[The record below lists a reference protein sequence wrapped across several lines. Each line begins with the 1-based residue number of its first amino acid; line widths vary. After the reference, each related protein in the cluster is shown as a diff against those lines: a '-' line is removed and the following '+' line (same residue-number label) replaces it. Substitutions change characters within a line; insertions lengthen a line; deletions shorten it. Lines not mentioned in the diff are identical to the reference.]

1 MTSST
6 PGGKTLLIISGGIEA
21 VDAARRAKEMGHTV
35 VVSDRDPNA
44 PGFAFADS
52 CLIADVYGASE
63 TAAAAERYSRK
74 IRKID
79 GVLCVAA
86 DAPVTAATVAQRL
99 RIPGLPV
106 HVAELACDKLAM
118 KKAFRSAGVN
128 VPWFQEVST
137 PQELQRI
144 AIERGRDLVIKP
156 VDSRGSRGVQRIAR
170 VEDLVA
176 AFMLARSHSP
186 TERVMVEQYLE
197 GPQVSTESIVTG
209 GRCFTPGFSD
219 RNYEHLEK
227 YAPFF
232 IENGGDLPSHLP
244 ATIQDKV
251 KDLVGRAASALGVT
265 DGTVKGDIVVHRGEP
280 YVIELAARLSGG
292 FFCTREIPLNT
303 GVDFI
308 GAAIRIA
315 LGEAVDEDELTPKFQ
330 RAVIQRYA
338 FPKAGT
344 VIAIRGEEAAR
355 AVPGIAE
362 LVVTA
367 RLGDVIPPAGDKRP
381 SAAMV
386 LASGESRET
395 ALAAANDALAL
406 IQIETSSA
414 NATHGEKMIG

>member
-1 MTSST
+1 MSDK
-6 PGGKTLLIISGGIEA
+6 KTLLIISGGIEA
-21 VDAARRAKEMGHTV
+21 ADAARRAKEMGHTV

-52 CLIADVYGASE
+52 CLIADVYGPTE

-74 IRKID
+74 IRRID

-99 RIPGLPV
+99 RLPGLPV

-118 KKAFRSAGVN
+118 KKAFRSAGVA
-128 VPWFQEVST
+128 VPWFAEVAT

-156 VDSRGSRGVQRIAR
+156 VDSRGSRGVQRVAQ
-170 VEDLVA
+170 VADLTG

-186 TERVMVEQYLE
+186 SERVMVEQYLS
-197 GPQVSTESIVTG
+197 GPQVSTESIVIDG
-209 GRCFTPGFSD
+209 VCHTPGFSD
-219 RNYEHLEK
+219 RNYEYLER

-244 ATIQDKV
+244 AGIQDKV

-265 DGTVKGDIVVHRGEP
+265 TGTVKGDIVVHEGEP

-308 GAAIRIA
+308 GAAIRLA
-315 LGEAVDEDELTPKFQ
+315 LGEAVVAGELTPRQ
-330 RAVIQRYA
+330 QLPVVQRYA
-338 FPKAGT
+338 FPSPGT
-344 VIAIRGEEAAR
+344 VTGVTGEDDAR
-355 AVPGIAE
+355 QIPGIAE
-362 LVVTA
+362 VVVTA
-367 RLGDVIPPAGDKRP
+367 RPGDVIPPAGDKRP

-386 LASGESRET
+386 LATGATHEA
-395 ALAAANDALAL
+395 ALKAANDALAL
-406 IQIETSSA
+406 IRIRTA
-414 NATHGEKMIG
+414 